1 MPYMGAIGFLAAKH
15 GGNVHHQKCNCSIP
29 IKVVKSEGDGNC
41 SFDCVSIR
49 FDFGRFCLS
58 PSLP

>member
-29 IKVVKSEGDGNC
+29 IKVVKSEGDGNVRLIV
-41 SFDCVSIR
+41 FR
-49 FDFGRFCLS
+49 FVLILGDFA
-58 PSLP
+58 